1 MASRQSTTSV
11 STNDAQ
17 LPALSA
23 LASQGALSRQPDNE
37 NFLLQ
42 DRFFFQMPR
51 IPKFTYFVQSVS
63 IPPYQYS
70 SVEQPTRFVPI
81 KRPGKNIT
89 FDELTVQFV
98 LDEDLQTYFELYN
111 WMNTLQT
118 VADYDDIAEIE
129 KQYGSASC
137 MVLNSAMKPQFQF
150 RFYNLFPTSLGGFE
164 FNSAITD
171 QEGILT
177 EATFSYS
184 HFELESL

>member
-1 MASRQSTTSV
+1 MASKQSTTSV

-17 LPALSA
+17 LPALSS

-89 FDELTVQFV
+89 FDELTVQFI
-98 LDEDLQTYFELYN
+98 LDEDLQT
-111 WMNTLQT
+111 
-118 VADYDDIAEIE
+118 
-129 KQYGSASC
+129 
-137 MVLNSAMKPQFQF
+137 
-150 RFYNLFPTSLGGFE
+150 
-164 FNSAITD
+164 
-171 QEGILT
+171 
-177 EATFSYS
+177 
-184 HFELESL
+184 

>member
-98 LDEDLQTYFELYN
+98 L
-111 WMNTLQT
+111 
-118 VADYDDIAEIE
+118 VE
-129 KQYGSASC
+129 K
-137 MVLNSAMKPQFQF
+137 MIIVIFQIIMEHSP
-150 RFYNLFPTSLGGFE
+150 LETHLLSV
-164 FNSAITD
+164 
-171 QEGILT
+171 
-177 EATFSYS
+177 
-184 HFELESL
+184 HF